1 MSQSARERITH
12 LMRQVARLDPADPL
26 NVVHIATALNLVAG
40 ELERLSK
47 SDRAD
52 WVDERLDRIGDRL
65 EALSDRVNELERKA
79 DMASQDHYDV
89 CGRLDNL
96 RSEIDSARSYR

>member
-1 MSQSARERITH
+1 MSQTTSETITH
-12 LMRQVARLDPADPL
+12 LMRQVARPDPADPL
-26 NVVHIATALNLVAG
+26 NIVHIATAINVVAG
-40 ELERLSK
+40 ELERLSN

-89 CGRLDNL
+89 CGRLDHL
-96 RSEIDSARSYR
+96 GSEIDSVRSYR